1 MLAVERRD
9 RILEILKDARF
20 VSVNDL
26 HDDLQVSRE
35 TIRRDINQLADEKRL
50 IKTHGGAHSIS
61 RAEPAFAD
69 RMAANL
75 PAKRA
80 IGNRAADL
88 VPDNATVMIDSGT
101 TCIFTAEALME
112 RRGLTVITNDIHVAG
127 KLADR
132 NDNRVLMLG
141 GELVNGESA
150 TMGRDA
156 TAMLENYF
164 ADFSFI
170 GISSLS
176 DEGDL
181 CDYTRE
187 AAALRGELEAF
198 KDSVVG
204 VRLVIESFDPREDE
218 GFTFGEESPNHR
230 QQKDRPAATTIEHPL
245 LRHVQ
250 ARCEL
255 AQKQPPITYKPN
267 TRSARFGTWR
277 AS

>member
-88 VPDNATVMIDSGT
+88 VPDDATVMIDSGT

-187 AAALRGELEAF
+187 AAALR
-198 KDSVVG
+198 SMM
-204 VRLVIESFDPREDE
+204 I
-218 GFTFGEESPNHR
+218 H
-230 QQKDRPAATTIEHPL
+230 
-245 LRHVQ
+245 Q
-250 ARCEL
+250 ARTPVLVGDHDKFGWSGQVRVDGLERVGYLVTNRAL
-255 AQKQPPITYKPN
+255 APSL
-267 TRSARFGTWR
+267 SAHLKKLGVV
-277 AS
+277 AKIAKA